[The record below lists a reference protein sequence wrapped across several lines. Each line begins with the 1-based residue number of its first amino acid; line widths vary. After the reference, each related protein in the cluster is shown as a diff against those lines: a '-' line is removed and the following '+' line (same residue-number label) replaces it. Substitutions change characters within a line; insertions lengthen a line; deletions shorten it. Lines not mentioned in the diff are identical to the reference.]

1 MASRG
6 HAMGL
11 GTSASST
18 NRLKLGLVSLALG
31 VVLLL
36 WAWGNWIYRSSNG
49 FSDGAVAAEHA
60 VAGRSP
66 AAMQAVR
73 ASPFVLMVGFFLV
86 IVFLVGSYA
95 IVRGSRR
102 LREAL
107 LYQKPKPTASDDVW
121 SMHKPPTE
129 D

>member
-1 MASRG
+1 
-6 HAMGL
+6 MGL
-11 GTSASST
+11 GSSASSV

-31 VVLLL
+31 VALLL

-49 FSDGAVAAEHA
+49 LNEGSVAAEHP
-60 VAGRSP
+60 AGARSP
-66 AAMQAVR
+66 AALQALQ
-73 ASPFVLMVGFFLV
+73 ASPFVLMVGLFLV

-102 LREAL
+102 LREAI
-107 LYQKPKPTASDDVW
+107 LYEKPKPTASDDVW
-121 SMHKPPTE
+121 AMHKTPTE

>member
-1 MASRG
+1 
-6 HAMGL
+6 MGL
-11 GTSASST
+11 GTSASSA
-18 NRLKLGLVSLALG
+18 NRLKLGLVFLALG

-49 FSDGAVAAEHA
+49 LNEGSVVAEHPGG
-60 VAGRSP
+60 GRSP
-66 AAMQAVR
+66 AAMQAIQ

-102 LREAL
+102 LREAI
-107 LYQKPKPTASDDVW
+107 LYEKPKPTASDDVW
-121 SMHKPPTE
+121 SMHKTPTE